1 LVVPKDKK
9 KPERLQYGA
18 WKYAAISLL
27 ISRWLRAIPQAS
39 RLVYVT
45 LAGTELGDLK
55 SLHFIDP
62 LLVHRAYAFEIEKDR
77 YEIAKSLEAQFRDR
91 GVELVVINGN
101 VFDYVRASDLPHL
114 FFIDGLGIFAWS
126 DYDARLGRLFQRQI
140 IREGDCLIITSHLG
154 HRPEIEHIKRTFS
167 GELSV
172 LGVSGD
178 LPIGKL
184 FRRAHTS
191 FTLFRALT
199 KFRLTQELNVRCFA
213 CVKYRDSTPM
223 GVFGYIVGPG
233 QTELRALV
241 EDAGTAHFDMNAI
254 SSCPREDF

>member
-1 LVVPKDKK
+1 MAKK
-9 KPERLQYGA
+9 KKIGERLRYGA

-27 ISRWLRAIPQAS
+27 VARWARSVPQGH
-39 RLVYVT
+39 RFVYVT

-62 LLVHRAYAFEIEKDR
+62 ALIQRAHAFEVDRGR
-77 YEIAKSLEAQFRDR
+77 YELAKAAESDFRDL
-91 GVELVVINGN
+91 GIELSLVNGN
-101 VFDYVRASDLPHL
+101 VFDYERSDDLPHL

-126 DYDARLGRLFQRQI
+126 DYDARLGRMFQRRI

-154 HRPEIEHIKRTFS
+154 HRPEMEHIKKTFA

-178 LPIGKL
+178 LLIGKV

-199 KFRLTQELNVRCFA
+199 KYRLTQELNVRCFG
-213 CVKYRDSTPM
+213 CIKYRDTTPM
-223 GVFGYIVGPG
+223 GLFGYIVGPG
-233 QTELRALV
+233 QTELRSLV
-241 EDAGTAHFDMNAI
+241 EDAGTAHFDMNGIIA
-254 SSCPREDF
+254 CPPDEF

>member
-1 LVVPKDKK
+1 MPKK
-9 KPERLQYGA
+9 KIGERLRYGA

-27 ISRWLRAIPQAS
+27 VSRWSRTTPQGQ
-39 RLVYVT
+39 RFVYVT

-62 LLVHRAYAFEIEKDR
+62 GLIQRAHAFEVDRGR
-77 YEIAKSLEAQFRDR
+77 YEIAKAAEGGFRNR
-91 GVELVVINGN
+91 GIELSVVHGN
-101 VFDYVRASDLPHL
+101 LFDYERSDHLPHL
-114 FFIDGLGIFAWS
+114 FFIDGFGIFAWS
-126 DYDARLGRLFQRQI
+126 DYDARLGKMFQRQI

-154 HRPEIEHIKRTFS
+154 HRPEIEHIKSSFA

-178 LPIGKL
+178 TSVGRV

-191 FTLFRALT
+191 FTLFRALS
-199 KFRLTQELNVRCFA
+199 KYRLTQELNVRCFA
-213 CVKYRDSTPM
+213 CIKYRDTTPM
-223 GVFGYIVGPG
+223 GLFGYIVSSG

-241 EDAGTAHFDMNAI
+241 DDAGIAHFDMNGIIA
-254 SSCPREDF
+254 CPPEDF